1 MYIRITYTKMDLFDN
16 NVFCKE
22 CNIQMSKGESVK
34 NGFVLRTLSCED
46 CGQKSYHPGDL
57 VEYKQFNDLRNKN
70 YRVKLRIVGNSH
82 AVSIPKDI
90 LDFFNTTDEATER
103 MVTIALEEFNKIS
116 LLFNDI
122 DFLEEKD
129 LIKGKN
135 GLKRRIRW

>member
-1 MYIRITYTKMDLFDN
+1 MDLFDN

-22 CNIQMSKGESVK
+22 CNTQMSKGESVK
-34 NGFVLRTLSCED
+34 NGFILRTLSCED
-46 CGQKSYHPGDL
+46 CGQKSYHPEDL
-57 VEYKQFNDLRNKN
+57 VGYKQFNDLRSKN

-90 LDFFNTTDEATER
+90 LDFFNNEEEDTER

-116 LLFNDI
+116 LLFNDMT
-122 DFLEEKD
+122 DSEEKD

-135 GLKRRIRW
+135 GLRRRIRW